1 MASRNGKAM
10 DTYSTL
16 KEEILKINQDVTGLF
31 ATAKT
36 IPGMADYNFGEWE
49 KTCESLPEQ
58 LAEITIRVAIIGT
71 IKSGK
76 STFLN
81 SIFKGEFVKRGAGVI
96 TSIVTRVR
104 NAERLRAKLFFK
116 SWDEVNA
123 EMEQALVLFPSV
135 NWLPED
141 GRFDIRQKNERT
153 KLQKALGE
161 LSEEQLIT
169 RSTRNI
175 NNVLLTSYLKGYETA
190 NSVITPDTSI
200 QVYEDH
206 RFYDHKAF
214 VGDESLAV
222 YLKDVLLEIN
232 SDSVQS
238 NIEIADCQ
246 GSDSSNPLHLAM
258 IQDYLLL
265 THLII
270 YVVSSRTG
278 LRQADIRFLSMIKK
292 MGIMDNIVF
301 VVNCDFSEHDSID
314 DLDKLVDRIR
324 EEIAMIKPNPD
335 VYCFSALYNLFAS
348 LEKELSTKDRLR
360 YEYWKADGQ
369 LTELSNRNFDRFKS
383 VFYERLTRKR
393 YTLLLKNHIER
404 LAVILSGI
412 ADWIGL
418 NRNLLTNDAD
428 SAAGIL
434 KKIAIH
440 QKRLNQ
446 IQSSIK
452 KTLSGAVPEIRK
464 ELQRDVHRFLDAQ
477 SGPVAKDL
485 RNFIR
490 AYNPAPENFQ
500 SNPEEIDFS
509 QNLYLLFQEF
519 KQGLDAHITEVINPE
534 VLRFVHE
541 REKRIDEYFEAL
553 IVPFEAIIE
562 EAYDEFNGIIGR
574 NPSTPDGKK
583 RPAKSATKMKAV
595 NKTVA
600 VSPPP
605 LVAALHYSAKVR
617 TEAVV
622 RLGFYR
628 ALSNV
633 KTLFRKSSDHKGKQ
647 AFKALQDAAQR
658 MKRDTEKSVV
668 FNLKDYRENLKFR
681 FLFKLVD
688 ATSAGFGQAVLDRF
702 QAYFSDLSA
711 TIEGIGKSQKDKEKA
726 IKIIEDMDQACQVLS
741 TQVDQIRKEIELASD
756 PKQSWPP
763 S

>member
-1 MASRNGKAM
+1 M
-10 DTYSTL
+10 DTYRTL
-16 KEEILKINQDVTGLF
+16 KDEILKINQDVSALF
-31 ATAKT
+31 STAKT
-36 IPGMADYNFGEWE
+36 IPGMADYSFGEWE
-49 KTCESLPEQ
+49 KACEYLPGQ
-58 LAEITIRVAIIGT
+58 LAENTIRVAIVGT

-81 SIFKGEFVKRGAGVI
+81 SIFKGEYVKRGAGVI

-123 EMEQALVLFPSV
+123 EMEQALVLFPSAD
-135 NWLPED
+135 WLAED
-141 GRFDIRQKNERT
+141 GRFDIRKKKQRE

-175 NNVLLTSYLKGYETA
+175 NNVLLTSYLKGYET
-190 NSVITPDTSI
+190 VEGLITSETGI
-200 QVYEDH
+200 QLYEGD
-206 RFYDHKAF
+206 RFNDHKAF
-214 VGDESLAV
+214 VGSELLAV

-232 SDSVQS
+232 SDYVQS

-265 THLII
+265 THLIV

-301 VVNCDFSEHDSID
+301 VVNCDFSEHESIQ
-314 DLDKLVDRIR
+314 DLLKLVDRIR
-324 EEIAMIKPNPD
+324 EEIAMIKPDPD
-335 VYCFSALYNLFAS
+335 VYCFSALYNLFSS
-348 LEKELSTKDRLR
+348 LEDELSEKDLLR
-360 YEYWKADGQ
+360 YEYWKADGE
-369 LTELSNRNFDRFKS
+369 LIELSHSNSTKFEA
-383 VFYERLTRKR
+383 VFYERLARKR
-393 YTLLLKNHIER
+393 YSLLLRNHVER
-404 LAVILSGI
+404 LGVIFDGI
-412 ADWIGL
+412 GEWIGL
-418 NRNLLTNDAD
+418 NRDVLVTDAD

-434 KKIAIH
+434 KKIATH

-452 KTLSGAVPEIRK
+452 KTLSGAVPEIRN
-464 ELQRDVHRFLDAQ
+464 ELQGEVHRFLDAQ

-490 AYNPAPENFQ
+490 AYKPVSEKFQ
-500 SNPEEIDFS
+500 SNPEEVDFS
-509 QNLYLLFQEF
+509 QSLYLLFQDF
-519 KQGLDAHITEVINPE
+519 KQQLDAHISEVINPE
-534 VLRFVHE
+534 VLRFVHD
-541 REKRIDEYFEAL
+541 REKRINEYFEAL
-553 IVPFEAIIE
+553 IVPFESMIE
-562 EAYDEFNGIIGR
+562 EANGEFNGVLGR
-574 NPSTPDGKK
+574 NPSIAEGKK
-583 RPAKSATKMKAV
+583 SSAKPALKTESIIRP
-595 NKTVA
+595 NG

-605 LVAALHYSAKVR
+605 LVTALHYSAKVR

-622 RLGFYR
+622 RFGFYR

-633 KTLFRKSSDHKGKQ
+633 KTLFKKSSEQKGKQ
-647 AFKALQDAAQR
+647 ATKALEDAARR

-688 ATSAGFGQAVLDRF
+688 ATSEGFAQAVLDRF
-702 QAYFSDLSA
+702 QAYFSNLST
-711 TIEGIGKSQKDKEKA
+711 TIEGIGTSQKDKAKA
-726 IKIIEDMDQACQVLS
+726 MKILEGMDQACQALTTRVNKVRNEVE
-741 TQVDQIRKEIELASD
+741 TAS
-756 PKQSWPP
+756 
-763 S
+763 

>member
-1 MASRNGKAM
+1 M

-16 KEEILKINQDVTGLF
+16 KNEILKVNQDVLALF
-31 ATAKT
+31 SAAKS
-36 IPGMADYNFGEWE
+36 IPGMADYSFGEWE
-49 KTCESLPEQ
+49 KTCESLPQQ
-58 LAEITIRVAIIGT
+58 LAENTIRVAIVGT

-81 SIFKGEFVKRGAGVI
+81 SIFKGEYVKRGAGVI

-104 NAERLRAKLFFK
+104 NAKRLRAKLFFK

-123 EMEQALVLFPSV
+123 EMEQALVLFPSA

-141 GRFDIRQKNERT
+141 GRFDIRQKKERE
-153 KLQKALGE
+153 KLQQALGE
-161 LSEEQLIT
+161 LSQEQLIT

-175 NNVLLTSYLKGYETA
+175 NNVLLTSYLKGYETV
-190 NSVITPDTSI
+190 NRFITPETGI
-200 QVYEDH
+200 QLYEDE

-214 VGDESLAV
+214 VGNESLAV

-232 SDSVQS
+232 SDNVQS

-278 LRQADIRFLSMIKK
+278 LREADIRFLSMIKK

-301 VVNCDFSEHDSID
+301 VVNCDFSEHDASD
-314 DLDKLVDRIR
+314 DLQKLVDRIR
-324 EEIAMIKPNPD
+324 EEIAMLKPDPD
-335 VYCFSALYNLFAS
+335 VYFFSALYNLFSS
-348 LEKELSTKDRLR
+348 LEDKLSDKERLR
-360 YEYWKADGQ
+360 YNYWKADRE
-369 LTELSNRNFDRFKS
+369 LIELSNRNSARFEAD
-383 VFYERLTRKR
+383 FYERLTRTH
-393 YTLLLKNHIER
+393 YTLLLRNHIER
-404 LAVILSGI
+404 LGVILSGI
-412 ADWIGL
+412 GDWIGL
-418 NRNLLTNDAD
+418 NRDVLTNDSD

-434 KKIAIH
+434 KKIEIH

-464 ELQRDVHRFLDAQ
+464 ELQREVHQFLDAQ

-490 AYNPAPENFQ
+490 AYTPASEKFQ
-500 SNPEEIDFS
+500 SNPGEVDFS
-509 QNLYLLFQEF
+509 QNLYLLFQDF
-519 KQGLDAHITEVINPE
+519 KQRLDAHITEVINPD
-534 VLRFVHE
+534 VLRFVHD
-541 REKRIDEYFEAL
+541 REKRIEEYFEAL
-553 IVPFEAIIE
+553 IVPFESMIE
-562 EAYDEFNGIIGR
+562 DAYGEFNGITGR
-574 NPSTPDGKK
+574 NPSMADGKK
-583 RPAKSATKMKAV
+583 SSANSAPKMRSAL
-595 NKTVA
+595 KTSS

-605 LVAALHYSAKVR
+605 LVTALHYSAKIR

-647 AFKALQDAAQR
+647 ALKALRGAADR

-688 ATSAGFGQAVLDRF
+688 ATSEGFAQAVLDRF
-702 QAYFSDLSA
+702 QAYFSGLAA
-711 TIEGIGKSQKDKEKA
+711 TIEGIGTSQKDKAKA
-726 IKIIEDMDQACQVLS
+726 LKILDDMTQACQAL
-741 TQVDQIRKEIELASD
+741 DARIGKMREEIETAS
-756 PKQSWPP
+756 
-763 S
+763 

>member
-1 MASRNGKAM
+1 M

-16 KEEILKINQDVTGLF
+16 KNEILNVNQDVLALF
-31 ATAKT
+31 STAKS
-36 IPGMADYNFGEWE
+36 IPGMADYSFGEWE

-58 LAEITIRVAIIGT
+58 LAENTIRVAIVGT

-81 SIFKGEFVKRGAGVI
+81 SIFKGEYVKRGAGVI

-104 NAERLRAKLFFK
+104 NAKRLRAKLFFK
-116 SWDEVNA
+116 SWEEVNA
-123 EMEQALVLFPSV
+123 EMEQALVLFPSA

-141 GRFDIRQKNERT
+141 GRFDIRQKKERE
-153 KLQKALGE
+153 KLQQALGE
-161 LSEEQLIT
+161 LSEEQVIT

-175 NNVLLTSYLKGYETA
+175 NNVLLTSYLKGYETV
-190 NSVITPDTSI
+190 NSFITPETGI
-200 QVYEDH
+200 QLYEDD

-214 VGDESLAV
+214 VGNESLAV

-232 SDSVQS
+232 SDNVQS

-278 LRQADIRFLSMIKK
+278 LREADIRFLSMIKK

-301 VVNCDFSEHDSID
+301 VVNCDFSEHDAID
-314 DLDKLVDRIR
+314 DLQKLVDRIR
-324 EEIAMIKPNPD
+324 EEIAMLKPDPE
-335 VYCFSALYNLFAS
+335 VYFFSALYNLFSS
-348 LEKELSTKDRLR
+348 LEDELSDKERLR
-360 YEYWKADGQ
+360 YDYWKADGE
-369 LTELSNRNFDRFKS
+369 LIELSNRNSARFEA
-383 VFYERLTRKR
+383 VFYERLARTRH
-393 YTLLLKNHIER
+393 TLLLRNHIER
-404 LAVILSGI
+404 LGVILSGI
-412 ADWIGL
+412 GDWIGL
-418 NRNLLTNDAD
+418 NRDVLTNDSD
-428 SAAGIL
+428 STAGIL
-434 KKIAIH
+434 KKIKIH
-440 QKRLNQ
+440 QIRLNQ

-464 ELQRDVHRFLDAQ
+464 ELQREVHKFLDAQ

-490 AYNPAPENFQ
+490 GYTPASEKFR
-500 SNPEEIDFS
+500 SNPEEVNFS
-509 QNLYLLFQEF
+509 QNLYLLFQDF
-519 KQGLDAHITEVINPE
+519 KQSLDAHITEVINPE
-534 VLRFVHE
+534 VLRFVHD
-541 REKRIDEYFEAL
+541 REKRIEEYFEAL
-553 IVPFEAIIE
+553 IVPFESMIE
-562 EAYDEFNGIIGR
+562 DAYGEFNGMSGR
-574 NPSTPDGKK
+574 NPSMADGKK
-583 RPAKSATKMKAV
+583 PSAKSTPKMASIL
-595 NKTVA
+595 KTSS

-617 TEAVV
+617 TEAIV

-647 AFKALQDAAQR
+647 ALKALSDAADR

-688 ATSAGFGQAVLDRF
+688 ATSEGFSQAVLDRF
-702 QAYFSDLSA
+702 QAYFLGLSA
-711 TIEGIGKSQKDKEKA
+711 TIEGIGTNQEDKAKA
-726 IKIIEDMDQACQVLS
+726 LKILDDMAQACQALDARIGKV
-741 TQVDQIRKEIELASD
+741 REEIETAS
-756 PKQSWPP
+756 
-763 S
+763 